1 MELVWNWTQPS
12 PAWPSSARPGLAQ
25 SSLAW
30 PPGPMSWTWP
40 GRVGTGRL
48 AQPGL
53 AELSQPRPGPIQ
65 PGLAARPSPG
75 PSPGKP
81 ARPNPAWPGLTWP
94 GLHGLAAWSSPAK
107 PSPSWHGRPAWSRPA
122 KLVGLGQVG
131 LAPLGQGLRKDYT
144 PHHTTR
150 TTISRALKIRTR
162 HVYENQWIAEGV
174 RRNLKID
181 PGVCEINARF
191 ENHEGPDRTPPAP
204 DLNVGMSSSQHGL
217 NGIGRLFRTR
227 SDPPQA
233 ESRNIEMRCARM
245 LSRCASDPS
254 GVYFANT
261 GPEIRG
267 VRCRLMC

>member
-1 MELVWNWTQPS
+1 MELDP
-12 PAWPSSARPGLAQ
+12 
-25 SSLAW
+25 
-30 PPGPMSWTWP
+30 
-40 GRVGTGRL
+40 

-53 AELSQPRPGPIQ
+53 AELGQTRPGPIQ
-65 PGLAARPSPG
+65 PGLAARANVLDPARPG
-75 PSPGKP
+75 WDGPACPARPGGAQPAP
-81 ARPNPAWPGLTWP
+81 ARPNPAWPGRPAQPWAQPRQAGPSQSSLAWPDLAWPAWP
-94 GLHGLAAWSSPAK
+94 GRMVEPRQAK
-107 PSPSWHGRPAWSRPA
+107 PVLAWTPGLVPPGQAGRA
-122 KLVGLGQVG
+122 GLGQVG

-162 HVYENQWIAEGV
+162 HVYENQWITEGV